1 MFKNLSGARLGLF
14 VFIGTIL
21 IVLAIFLVG
30 NKESLFTPTFTAKA
44 MFKNI
49 EGLRVGASVRMSG
62 IDIGSVS
69 DIEIASDTTGKV
81 IVSMRIQS
89 SVRDFIRLDSKA
101 SIETEGLVGN
111 KIVVISVGSTAAK
124 VVSNGGFI
132 QTKVPVSIA
141 QIIEESQ
148 GTLKYIRDI
157 TKDFSEI
164 VTKIN
169 KGEGTIGKLVNDDQ
183 LYNSTK
189 ELTVSADKSLTSITG
204 RLNQISDVIVN
215 ATGEFQKIVTGID
228 SIVNKVDDIVV
239 GVKEGKGVLGSIIS
253 EKGTYNDSIKVIMQN
268 LLSMTDGIKT
278 GAMKFAENMEALKH
292 NWLFKSYFE
301 ERGYW
306 DTSDYEKTIDI
317 KLQELKDR
325 TRVLDEKIKQLQELE
340 RTSGKVK

>member
-1 MFKNLSGARLGLF
+1 MFKNLSGARLGIF
-14 VFIGTIL
+14 VFIGSIL
-21 IVLAIFLVG
+21 LVLAIFLVG

-49 EGLRVGASVRMSG
+49 EGLRIGASVRMSG
-62 IDIGSVS
+62 IDVGSVG
-69 DIEIASDTTGKV
+69 DIEIAPDTTGKV

-111 KIVVISVGSTAAK
+111 KIVVLTVGSTTSK
-124 VVSNGGFI
+124 IVTEGGFI
-132 QTKVPVSIA
+132 QTKVPVSIS

-148 GTLKYIRDI
+148 GTLNYIKDI
-157 TKDFSEI
+157 TRDFSDI
-164 VTKIN
+164 VGKIN
-169 KGEGTIGKLVNDDQ
+169 RGEGTIGKLVNDDQ
-183 LYNSTK
+183 LYNSTTQ
-189 ELTVSADKSLTSITG
+189 LTSSADKSLNSITG
-204 RLNQISDVIVN
+204 RLNQISDLIVD
-215 ATGEFQKIVTGID
+215 ATGEFQKIVKGID
-228 SIVNKVDDIVV
+228 SIVNKVDGIVE
-239 GVKEGKGVLGSIIS
+239 GVKEGKGVLGSIVS
-253 EKGTYNDSIKVIMQN
+253 EKGAYNDSVKVIMQN

-306 DTSDYEKTIDI
+306 DISDYEKTLDI

-325 TRVLDEKIKQLQELE
+325 TRALDERIKQLQELD
-340 RTSGKVK
+340 RKSGTK